1 MYNNSLLL
9 KHTISIYNTDL
20 CLILAKIVAIWMFA
34 KIEIQMLLVR
44 VATEVIEKA
53 EIEIAI
59 CRIAC
64 ETEKGFER

>member
-1 MYNNSLLL
+1 
-9 KHTISIYNTDL
+9 
-20 CLILAKIVAIWMFA
+20 MFA

-64 ETEKGFER
+64 ETKKGFER